1 MTNDGHCLCA
11 ALLSS
16 DDARCKQIP
25 KAVLV
30 IRRTRSY
37 EMLHDTAV
45 NVLDQV
51 HGMGKGTLTPLAA
64 CRIKSFGIG
73 CFI

>member
-16 DDARCKQIP
+16 DDARCKKIP

-51 HGMGKGTLTPLAA
+51 PFDGMAWTRAL
-64 CRIKSFGIG
+64 
-73 CFI
+73 